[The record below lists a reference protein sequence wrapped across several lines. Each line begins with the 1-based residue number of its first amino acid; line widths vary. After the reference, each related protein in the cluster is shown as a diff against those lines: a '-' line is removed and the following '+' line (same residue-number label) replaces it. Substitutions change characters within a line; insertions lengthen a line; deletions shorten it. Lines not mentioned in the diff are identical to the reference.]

1 MCTGNYMETKVDALL
16 DWNEDIINTITVKKM
31 LMVLD
36 EEEQDI
42 IKLWMSNSFT
52 LEEIGRIVGQKYY
65 QQDMK
70 ASKVSYYRNKI
81 LKKLQSKFNSQD

>member
-1 MCTGNYMETKVDALL
+1 METKVDALL